1 MTTWQHT
8 VTILWCVFISKRLKC
23 DSTRITSAGAIVQQN
38 TANALARHCNAVCVY
53 VRRYFSFTTT
63 CSHPY
68 APRLS
73 FPISWQNLTAVISS
87 LITLMEQSKTQ
98 NSPIPSLPIMP
109 LYAKKRRSSSAQWRG
124 GETLNLSISLSRLLA
139 PPAQRQGHF
148 PKDTFHESVSLNTNQ
163 ETLGDREW
171 KINCYYF
178 KNCVICWK
186 AFKCAWMFLLEKFT
200 DWTENPLPRI

>member
-1 MTTWQHT
+1 MTIWQHT
-8 VTILWCVFISKRLKC
+8 VSILWRVFISKRLEC
-23 DSTRITSAGAIVQQN
+23 DTTRITSAGAIDQQN
-38 TANALARHCNAVCVY
+38 TPKVLARHCNAVCVY

-63 CSHPY
+63 RSHPY
-68 APRLS
+68 APHLS

-87 LITLMEQSKTQ
+87 LITLMEQSKTE

-109 LYAKKRRSSSAQWRG
+109 SYAEKGRSSSAQRRG

-139 PPAQRQGHF
+139 PPALRRGHF
-148 PKDTFHESVSLNTNQ
+148 PQDTFRESVSLNTNQ

-178 KNCVICWK
+178 KNGVICWK
-186 AFKCAWMFLLEKFT
+186 AFRMCVDVSTWKIHRKL
-200 DWTENPLPRI
+200 